1 MDKYYYLRLCPSKDL
16 VADMKHLTVE
26 QRYTI
31 FAMLQIGYTQI
42 EIAKTIEVDK
52 STVSRELRRNC
63 DMRSGK
69 YIMDLAQRKADKR
82 KADKRRKELFTLQMQ
97 RRVKKLLK
105 RGFSP
110 EQIAGRSK
118 NEDKPMVS
126 HETIYRWIW
135 EEKRKGGTLLK
146 YLRRQGR
153 KFGKRGS

>member
-69 YIMDLAQRKADKR
+69 YIML
-82 KADKRRKELFTLQMQ
+82 
-97 RRVKKLLK
+97 
-105 RGFSP
+105 
-110 EQIAGRSK
+110 
-118 NEDKPMVS
+118 
-126 HETIYRWIW
+126 WI
-135 EEKRKGGTLLK
+135 
-146 YLRRQGR
+146 
-153 KFGKRGS
+153 